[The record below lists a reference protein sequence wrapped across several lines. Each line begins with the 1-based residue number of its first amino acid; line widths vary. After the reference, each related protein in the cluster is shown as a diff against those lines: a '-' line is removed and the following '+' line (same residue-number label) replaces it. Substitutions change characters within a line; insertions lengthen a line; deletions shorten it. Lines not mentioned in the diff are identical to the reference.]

1 MELDDTAQPE
11 TAAETEVAPAQLSP
25 FEEIKQAL
33 SPQQDRPRDATGKF
47 LPSNAQE
54 IEAVDEGEQ
63 PEAGAESHGE
73 GDDTDE
79 AGDEPQP
86 EAVELPT
93 SWPADKAELWQTIDP
108 DAQAFLRQRETDRD
122 AAVNAKFM
130 EAANLRKAHEAE
142 ISEAQSDRTR
152 YAEAVDQVLALVQ
165 PQKPDPYAYGA
176 GTGQFNQEAYTI
188 AQAEYDRAS
197 QIITALHGQR
207 QELTAQDERKAKEAE
222 KAAYEAIEATAR
234 PAFLKDYPDVTD
246 AGKAPAFFNGLVSFA
261 LERGVPK
268 ETFETGLD
276 QVTSAEWHIIADA
289 LAYRKLQS
297 AKAKVQT
304 DPRPEQK
311 KPQPAVRPGVTT
323 PRGAV
328 VSQQRKGAMDQLS
341 RTGRLADGAA
351 AIKLLLR

>member
-1 MELDDTAQPE
+1 MELDTAQPE
-11 TAAETEVAPAQLSP
+11 TAAETEVVPAELSP
-25 FEEIKQAL
+25 LDAIKQAL

-47 LPSNAQE
+47 LPSNPQE
-54 IEAVDEGEQ
+54 IEAADEGEE
-63 PEAGAESHGE
+63 PEPGAESHDE
-73 GDDTDE
+73 VEETDE
-79 AGDEPQP
+79 AAEQAQP

-93 SWPADKAELWQTIDP
+93 SWPADKAEIWTTLEP
-108 DAQAFLRQRETDRD
+108 DAQAYIRQREAEQAT
-122 AAVNAKFM
+122 AVNAKFM

-142 ISEAQSDRTR
+142 ISEAQSNRTR
-152 YAEAVDQVLALVQ
+152 YAEAADYVLSLVQ
-165 PQKPDPYAYGA
+165 PQEPNPRDFGA
-176 GTGQFNQEAYTI
+176 GTGQFNHEAFAL
-188 AQAEYDRAS
+188 AQNEYKAAS
-197 QIITALHGQR
+197 DFIGTLSGQR
-207 QELTAQDERKAKEAE
+207 EEMTAQDQRKAEEAE

-289 LAYRKLQS
+289 LAYRELQK

-304 DPRPEQK
+304 DPKPEPRK
-311 KPQPAVRPGVTT
+311 AAPAVRPGVTT

-328 VSQQRKGAMDQLS
+328 AAQQRRGAMDQLS
-341 RTGRLADGAA
+341 RTGSLRDGAA
-351 AIKLLLR
+351 AIKTLLR